1 MNCTPRILYDVYD
14 GEKKALH
21 LVTIKEVMKLTGVRQ
36 GTVNKAVMTGYL
48 IHGRYQVEEAW
59 TYEGREYTERETR
72 NRFGNE
78 NYDQW
83 RAMNQRYG
91 RKSCQNVQN

>member
-1 MNCTPRILYDVYD
+1 MYTPRILYDVYD
-14 GEKKALH
+14 GEKKVLH
-21 LVTIKEVMKLTGVRQ
+21 LARTEAVMKLTGVRQ

-48 IHGRYQVEEAW
+48 IHGRYRVEEAW

-83 RAMNQRYG
+83 RAMNHRYG